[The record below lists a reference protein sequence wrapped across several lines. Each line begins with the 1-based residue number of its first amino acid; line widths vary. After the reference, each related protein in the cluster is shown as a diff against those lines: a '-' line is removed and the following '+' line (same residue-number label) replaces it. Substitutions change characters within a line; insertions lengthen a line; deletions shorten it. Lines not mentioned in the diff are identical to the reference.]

1 MKEIIYIYDALCGW
15 CYGFSPVVKQLK
27 TQYGNQLA
35 FSVRSGGMVTGERV
49 EPFAKKAAYIKGAI
63 PRVEEVAG
71 VKFGEAF
78 INGPLASPTYLSDST
93 PPAVALAAF
102 RSFAMGQAVEFAHEV
117 QRAFYSEGKDLHA
130 EKTYTEIAQRLAGVP
145 EADFLA
151 RYRSPLYRIQAE
163 DEFME
168 VQGWGVQSFPTLLY
182 HNGRQLFLVAQG
194 FAPLASL
201 DEVMQKILRQEVA
214 A

>member
-27 TQYGNQLA
+27 AQYGQQFA

-49 EPFAKKAAYIKGAI
+49 EPLARKAAYIKGAM
-63 PRVEEVAG
+63 PRVEEVTG
-71 VKFGEAF
+71 VKFGEPF
-78 INGPLASPTYLSDST
+78 LHGPLASPTYVSDST

-102 RSFAMGQAVEFAHEV
+102 RSFALDQAVEFAHEV
-117 QRAFYSEGKDLHA
+117 QRAFYHEGKDLHA
-130 EKTYTEIAQRLAGVP
+130 EKTYTEIAQRLAGVD
-145 EADFLA
+145 EAAFLA
-151 RYRSPLYRIQAE
+151 RYRDPLYRIQAE

-182 HNGRQLFLVAQG
+182 FNGQQLFLLAQG
-194 FAPLASL
+194 YAPLANL

-214 A
+214 V